1 MRIHLFL
8 FGALVLASCSHA
20 SAPMPFPAGGAS
32 SSISAAHVKHPFSR
46 GPREG
51 AYTPLYSFQGYPI
64 DAGGP
69 NQLFA
74 WNGELIGT
82 SYNGGIASS
91 DPSKDCQCGTV
102 FVALGE
108 SEDVNYTFPGPTG
121 AGYASTGAN
130 PDSGLILARH
140 KLWGTAQYGGDSGL
154 GTVFNIDSD
163 GNVGLA
169 YAFDDQGDAANPT
182 STLYFSKDALYGTG
196 MHGGKY
202 GDGAVFV
209 LDYGKDKETPLYS
222 FKGSDGLFPQ
232 TGLTPLP
239 GTHLKN
245 ALFGV
250 AGHGGANGFGA
261 VYEIN
266 ETGTIE
272 ATLYSFKGGRDGA
285 YPTGLIA
292 YDGKLYGVTAGGGT
306 GCKADGGCGTI
317 FEIDAT
323 GKETVLY
330 RFTGGKKDGEEPEAA
345 PVAYQDHLFGTTSH
359 GGKVSTGTVYEFAP
373 ETNTETVLYEFK
385 GGHDGAFPST
395 GLVELDGKLYGTT
408 GLGGAY
414 GVGTIFEIVP

>member
-1 MRIHLFL
+1 M
-8 FGALVLASCSHA
+8 
-20 SAPMPFPAGGAS
+20 
-32 SSISAAHVKHPFSR
+32 KHPFSR

-130 PDSGLILARH
+130 PDSGLILARD
-140 KLWGTAQYGGDSGL
+140 KLWGTAQYGGDYGL

-163 GNVGLA
+163 GNVALA

-196 MHGGKY
+196 MHGGTT

-272 ATLYSFKGGRDGA
+272 ATLYSFKGEGTARIPRASSRTTENYTELRPAAAPDARPMGVAAPSSRSTQPARKPCCIASPAARRRRGTRGRARRIPRSPLRNDGA
-285 YPTGLIA
+285 RRKSKHRHGLRVRTGN
-292 YDGKLYGVTAGGGT
+292 
-306 GCKADGGCGTI
+306 
-317 FEIDAT
+317 
-323 GKETVLY
+323 
-330 RFTGGKKDGEEPEAA
+330 
-345 PVAYQDHLFGTTSH
+345 Q
-359 GGKVSTGTVYEFAP
+359 
-373 ETNTETVLYEFK
+373 
-385 GGHDGAFPST
+385 
-395 GLVELDGKLYGTT
+395 
-408 GLGGAY
+408 
-414 GVGTIFEIVP
+414 